1 MRRPRQRPEPLRWL
15 RDEVRPLIDRIDR
28 RALIG
33 AGVLVG
39 IALLAWALISGPF
52 ASEED
57 PAQTKVVTV
66 SVESD
71 NPAEAPV
78 GPLGF
83 PLVATRNTTR
93 VGGPDPAS
101 DAAAVALATH
111 PPTPSAP
118 PIEAAIVVGE
128 GDWQAGIA
136 ASVLTGPP
144 LRLPLLIGTAGGLS
158 DTTAQ
163 ALAQLDPGGG
173 SGPSDAAVYSIGDVP
188 PPPGRKT
195 ESLSGDSP
203 AALADSVDELR
214 QRLLKQDP
222 QHIVVASQEDPDFAM
237 PAAAWAARSGDPVL
251 FSGRDKVPEE
261 TLNALRRHRG
271 VPVYVLGGE
280 TVISDQAV
288 RELERASPGVRRV
301 GADEPVANAIEFAGY
316 ADGTFGWNIS
326 DPGHGLVIANG
337 SRPLDAAAGAALSAS
352 GEWGPLLVIDRAGD
366 LPAEMRS
373 FLLDIKP
380 GFEDDPTRA
389 VYNHVWLIGDTSA
402 IGATVQAEVDD
413 LAELTEIGPGTGGP
427 VVESGQTS
435 SASPGGAEGEPSA
448 GAQGKP

>member
-1 MRRPRQRPEPLRWL
+1 VHRPRKRPQPLRWL
-15 RDEVRPLIDRIDR
+15 RDEVPPLVDRIDR
-28 RALIG
+28 RALLIG
-33 AGVLVG
+33 AGVLAAGV
-39 IALLAWALISGPF
+39 LAWALISGPL
-52 ASEED
+52 SGDED
-57 PAQTKVVTV
+57 LTQTKVVTV

-111 PPTPSAP
+111 PPTPNAP

-128 GDWQAGIA
+128 GDWQAGLA

-144 LRLPLLIGTAGGLS
+144 LRLPLLVGTAGGLS

-163 ALAQLDPGGG
+163 ALAQLDPRGG
-173 SGPSDAAVYSIGDVP
+173 SGPADVAVYSVGDVP

-195 ESLSGDSP
+195 ESLPGDSP
-203 AALADSVDELR
+203 AALAGAVDELR
-214 QRLLKQDP
+214 QKLLKQEP
-222 QHIVVASQEDPDFAM
+222 SHIVVASQDDPDFAM

-251 FSGRDKVPEE
+251 FSGRDKVPGE
-261 TLNALRRHRG
+261 TLAALRRHRG

-280 TVISDQAV
+280 TVISQEAV
-288 RELERASPGVRRV
+288 RELQRVSPGVQRV

-316 ADGTFGWNIS
+316 ANGTFGWNIS
-326 DPGHGLVIANG
+326 DPGHGLVLANG

-413 LAELTEIGPGTGGP
+413 LAELTEIGPGAGGP
-427 VVESGQTS
+427 VIESGQTS
-435 SASPGGAEGEPSA
+435 SASPGRAEGEPSPA
-448 GAQGKP
+448 PKGKP